1 MVERD
6 EQNEFKLV
14 KLLGTDPFMI
24 NRKFKIVAI
33 LFVAVLLSLPSCSNS
48 PDISPPVTLSD
59 GIESTLLHS
68 VKGPPSG
75 VASVDEIFMVWHLQA
90 TTEQIEN
97 ATSGAQVYEG
107 LEWHTGQSE
116 RFQKTMKFVTSSDTF
131 NTFQPFISDI
141 VNDPNV
147 RYAYR
152 EFWTNRDGSIAAV
165 AMWVCSP
172 RANKI
177 AYLSCP

>member
-1 MVERD
+1 MTKII
-6 EQNEFKLV
+6 QYLFS
-14 KLLGTDPFMI
+14 I
-24 NRKFKIVAI
+24 NLKFITAAVPLITALM
-33 LFVAVLLSLPSCSNS
+33 LFSSCSNS
-48 PDISPPVTLSD
+48 PDIIPPVTGSD

-68 VKGPPSG
+68 VQGPPSG

-97 ATSGAQVYEG
+97 ATSGTQVYEG

-116 RFQKTMKFVTSSDTF
+116 RLQKTLKFLPSSDAF
-131 NTFQPFISDI
+131 NKFQPFISDI
-141 VNDPNV
+141 VDDPNV

-152 EFWTNRDGSIAAV
+152 EFWVNRDGSITGVAV
-165 AMWVCSP
+165 WVCSP